1 MITYLRAAS
10 CNTSKGAAC
19 FFLKGVTRYG
29 IPSRV
34 RADCGGEFVD
44 FENFMTVINGAERGS
59 FITGKNLFIIKG
71 SKDCGEMFT

>member
-1 MITYLRAAS
+1 MVHCGIDGHSRMITYLRAAS

-44 FENFMTVINGAERGS
+44 FGHFMTVINEAERGS
-59 FITGKNLFIIKG
+59 SLQEKIC
-71 SKDCGEMFT
+71 S